1 MDTETLQ
8 YYSSNSVKVAERY
21 EATESALAEYF
32 ATAFKKC
39 CRILDIG
46 CGSGRDLSELSRQ
59 GFDVYG
65 LDGTRE
71 LVELSQRM
79 HPELKGRV
87 THGLLPSFE
96 PPYGGHFD
104 GVLCSAVL
112 MHLELMQLSPAAAS
126 IGACLKKGGRLLIS
140 VPSKRPD
147 IDKGDR
153 DSNGRL
159 FVPHSSR
166 LLIDIFTERD
176 FTLLDEWTNE
186 DSLNRQGVEWVS
198 QLYELG

>member
-1 MDTETLQ
+1 MDRETLQ
-8 YYSSNSVKVAERY
+8 YYSSNSLKVAERY
-21 EATESALAEYF
+21 DATESALAEFF
-32 ATAFKKC
+32 ATAFRKC
-39 CRILDIG
+39 GRILDIG

-65 LDGTRE
+65 LDGTPE
-71 LVELSQRM
+71 LVELSQRR

-96 PPYGGHFD
+96 PPYGGCFD

-112 MHLELMQLSPAAAS
+112 MHLELIQLSPAAAS
-126 IGACLKKGGRLLIS
+126 IRACLRRGGRLLIS

-147 IDKGDR
+147 LDKGDR

-159 FVPHSSR
+159 FVPHSTR
-166 LLIDIFTERD
+166 LLVDTFRRCD

-198 QLYELG
+198 QLYELA